1 MIISLKLRY
10 IAGKYFS
17 TEAIAQFLGIEE
29 VEVIETTKKAL
40 LVYKENLN
48 SVLDTAIAMATGQVR
63 QGKEVSTNPQKTF

>member
-1 MIISLKLRY
+1 ML
-10 IAGKYFS
+10 
-17 TEAIAQFLGIEE
+17 EE